1 MELIVVKIGGAA
13 GVDAEAVCADI
24 SAITRTGLSVIV
36 VHGTSAAADALAA
49 RVGLEVRHLV
59 SASGPVS
66 RYTNPE
72 MLPIYVAAAAG
83 QVNKDLVSR
92 LQRLG
97 CDAIGL
103 SGMDGRLLL
112 AERKSALR
120 VVENGRQRVVR
131 DDYSGHLLSANGRL
145 LNMLLDGGY
154 VPVVAPLALGTAGE
168 PLNVDGDRVA
178 ALLAGTVGAE
188 ALVILSNV
196 PGLLASYPD
205 ERTLVRH
212 VPWATLGTAELMAH
226 GRMKKKL
233 LAAREAWSAGV
244 RRVILADARRPEPLQ
259 AALAGEGT
267 VFGDAT
273 ALSESPGFAGTPPL
287 GTPPLRVR
295 VGYPAALAVSQVL
308 RPLGS
313 VEER

>member
-1 MELIVVKIGGAA
+1 VELIVVKIGGAA

-24 SAITRTGLSVIV
+24 SAITRTGLGVIV

-49 RVGLEVRHLV
+49 RVGLEVQHLV
-59 SASGPVS
+59 SPSGHVS

-83 QVNKDLVSR
+83 QANKDLVSR

-97 CDAIGL
+97 CNAIGL

-112 AERKSALR
+112 AERKAALR

-131 DDYSGHLLSANGRL
+131 DDYSGRLVSANGRL
-145 LNMLLDGGY
+145 LRMLLDFGY
-154 VPVVAPLALGTAGE
+154 VPVVAPLALGTGGE

-178 ALLAGTVGAE
+178 ALLAGTLGASD
-188 ALVILSNV
+188 LVILSNV

-205 ERTLVRH
+205 EHTLVRH
-212 VPWATLGTAELMAH
+212 VPWDMLGVAELMAH

-244 RRVILADARRPEPLQ
+244 QRVILADARVPQPLQ

-267 VFGDAT
+267 VFGDT
-273 ALSESPGFAGTPPL
+273 APL
-287 GTPPLRVR
+287 PQEHRLYGSLV
-295 VGYPAALAVSQVL
+295 AADAS
-308 RPLGS
+308 S
-313 VEER
+313 V

>member
-24 SAITRTGLSVIV
+24 SAITRTGLGVIV

-49 RVGLEVRHLV
+49 RVGLVVQHLV
-59 SASGPVS
+59 SPSGHVS

-83 QVNKDLVSR
+83 QANKDLVSR

-97 CDAIGL
+97 CNAIGL

-112 AERKSALR
+112 AERKAALR

-131 DDYSGHLLSANGRL
+131 DDYSGRLVSANGRL
-145 LNMLLDGGY
+145 LRMLLDFGY
-154 VPVVAPLALGTAGE
+154 VPVVAPLALGTGGE

-178 ALLAGTVGAE
+178 ALLAGTLGAS

-205 ERTLVRH
+205 EHTLVRH
-212 VPWATLGTAELMAH
+212 VPWDTLGVAELMAQ

-244 RRVILADARRPEPLQ
+244 QRVILADARVPQPLQ

-267 VFGDAT
+267 VFGDT
-273 ALSESPGFAGTPPL
+273 APL
-287 GTPPLRVR
+287 PQEHRLYGSLV
-295 VGYPAALAVSQVL
+295 AADAS
-308 RPLGS
+308 S
-313 VEER
+313 V